1 MSDQDRGERS
11 VSFSRAE
18 QAYFVRP
25 QHINS
30 YGRLFGGVL
39 LSWMDEL
46 AGIVARRHSGMEIT
60 TASLD
65 RAEFIGPAVLN
76 EMIVLEAR
84 ITYVGR
90 TSMEVRV
97 DNFTE
102 DSSGYRTPLTRGYFV
117 MVAVDEEG
125 VPQVVPRLK
134 LETAQQEQEFEMG
147 KRRRDLRFER
157 RKEGF

>member
-1 MSDQDRGERS
+1 MDQSREERN
-11 VSFSRAE
+11 VSFSKTE

-60 TASLD
+60 TASID
-65 RAEFIGPAVLN
+65 RAEFVGPAVLN

-90 TSMEVRV
+90 TSMEIRV

-102 DSSGYRTPLTRGYFV
+102 DEQGIRKPITRGYFM
-117 MVAVDEEG
+117 MVAVNKDG
-125 VPQVVPRLK
+125 IPQPVPRLK
-134 LETAQQEQEFEMG
+134 LETPQQEAEFEMG
-147 KRRRDLRFER
+147 RR
-157 RKEGF
+157 RKELRQERRQEGF

>member
-1 MSDQDRGERS
+1 MSDQDRSERS

-60 TASLD
+60 TASID

-84 ITYVGR
+84 VTYVGR

-102 DSSGYRTPLTRGYFV
+102 DADGYRTPLTRGYFV
-117 MVAVDEEG
+117 MVAVNEEG
-125 VPQVVPRLK
+125 VPQIVPQLK

-147 KRRRDLRFER
+147 KRRRDLRVER

>member
-1 MSDQDRGERS
+1 MSDQVRIEHS

-46 AGIVARRHSGMEIT
+46 AGIVARRHSGMEVT
-60 TASLD
+60 TASID
-65 RAEFIGPAVLN
+65 RAEFVGPAVLN
-76 EMIVLEAR
+76 ELIVLEAR
-84 ITYVGR
+84 IVYVGR
-90 TSMEVRV
+90 TSMEIRV
-97 DNFTE
+97 DNYTE
-102 DSSGYRTPLTRGYFV
+102 DTKGFRSPVTRGYFV
-117 MVAVDEEG
+117 MVAVNKDG
-125 VPQVVPRLK
+125 VPQEVPRLR
-134 LETAQQEQEFEMG
+134 LETAQQELEFEMG
-147 KRRRDLRFER
+147 KRRKELRAER